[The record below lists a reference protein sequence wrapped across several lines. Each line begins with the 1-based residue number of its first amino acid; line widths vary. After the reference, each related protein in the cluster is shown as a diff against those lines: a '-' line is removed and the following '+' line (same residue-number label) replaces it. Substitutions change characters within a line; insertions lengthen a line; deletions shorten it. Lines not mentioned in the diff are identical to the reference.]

1 MTVAQLIDIDAKKTK
16 MSNEVYQTSTMLALL
31 DGIYDGVISFEDLKK
46 HGDFGIGTFDQLDGE
61 MIAFDN
67 EFYHLRSDGSAEK
80 VEPEETTPFATVTF
94 FEKEMS
100 YTVEHSMNREEVEAL
115 LHELMP
121 SKNLFYGIRMD
132 GTFREVRTRTVPRQ
146 EKPYTPLVEVTKSQ
160 PIFSFE
166 NTEGTLAGFWTPDY
180 AQGIGVA
187 GFHLHYIDDERSGG
201 GHVFDYVIENCT
213 IQICQKAHM
222 HLALPETAD
231 FMAAELSRENLEDNI
246 ATAEGAE

>member
-1 MTVAQLIDIDAKKTK
+1 M
-16 MSNEVYQTSTMLALL
+16 
-31 DGIYDGVISFEDLKK
+31 
-46 HGDFGIGTFDQLDGE
+46 
-61 MIAFDN
+61 
-67 EFYHLRSDGSAEK
+67 
-80 VEPEETTPFATVTF
+80 
-94 FEKEMS
+94 
-100 YTVEHSMNREEVEAL
+100 
-115 LHELMP
+115 
-121 SKNLFYGIRMD
+121 
-132 GTFREVRTRTVPRQ
+132 
-146 EKPYTPLVEVTKSQ
+146 TKSQ

-246 ATAEGAE
+246 ATRKVRSKGETVPFWNSLLLFVMLLFVDKSIFLVEPLIYCKLR

>member
-1 MTVAQLIDIDAKKTK
+1 MGIAQLLDIDAKKMKTN
-16 MSNEVYQTSTMLALL
+16 NEVYQTSTMLALL
-31 DGIYDGVISFEDLKK
+31 DGIYDGIINFDKLKE

-61 MIAFDN
+61 MIAFDG
-67 EFYHLRSDGSAEK
+67 EFYHLRSDGSAEM
-80 VEPEETTPFATVTF
+80 VAPEETTPFATVTF

-100 YTVEHSMNREEVEAL
+100 YTINRPMNREEVEAL

-121 SKNLFYGIRMD
+121 SKNLFYAIRMD

-146 EKPYTPLVEVTKSQ
+146 EKPYTLLVEVTKSQ
-160 PIFSFE
+160 PIFSFSH
-166 NTEGTLAGFWTPDY
+166 TKGTMAGFWTPDY

-201 GHVFDYVIENCT
+201 GHVFDFTVENCT
-213 IQICQKAHM
+213 IEICQKAHM

-231 FMAAELSRENLEDNI
+231 FMAADLSRENLENDI

>member
-1 MTVAQLIDIDAKKTK
+1 MSVAQLLEIDAQKTK
-16 MSNEVYQTSTMLALL
+16 TNNEVYQASTMLALL
-31 DGIYDGVISFEDLKK
+31 DGIYDGIIRFDQLKK

-61 MIAFDN
+61 MIAFDG
-67 EFYHLRSDGSAEK
+67 EFYHLRSDGSAEI
-80 VEPEETTPFATVTF
+80 VNDEETTPFATVTF

-100 YTVEHSMNREEVEAL
+100 YTIEQPMNREEVEAL

-121 SKNLFYGIRMD
+121 SKNLFYAIRMD

-146 EKPYTPLVEVTKSQ
+146 EKPYTPIVEVTKSQ
-160 PIFSFE
+160 PIFSFSH
-166 NTEGTLAGFWTPDY
+166 TTGTMTGFWTPDY

-201 GHVFDYVIENCT
+201 GHVFDFVVENCT
-213 IQICQKAHM
+213 IQICQKAHL

-231 FMAAELSRENLEDNI
+231 FMKAELSRENLENDI
-246 ATAEGAE
+246 AVAEGIE